1 MEKEANYFV
10 VGVFVTLSLLA
21 VVAFMIWLAGS
32 HGLAHYDRYTVYF
45 TDPVGGINEDGPVRY
60 KGVDVG
66 KILKLRFDQSRG
78 DLIKVDIEV
87 KAGTPVRADT
97 AAKIQTQGIAGQS
110 YIDLAT
116 ANLAGKAP
124 ERVADERYPVLK
136 GTGSQLTKFLDELP
150 GVSKQLQ
157 GTLSSMNDFSQSGAR
172 AADSIK
178 GLADVLKEDP
188 SKILHG
194 TSREGVKIPK

>member
-21 VVAFMIWLAGS
+21 LVAFTIWLAGS
-32 HGLAHYDRYTVYF
+32 HGLAHYDRYTIYF
-45 TDPVGGINEDGPVRY
+45 TDPVAGLNEDGPVRY
-60 KGVDVG
+60 KGVEVG
-66 KILKLRFDQSRG
+66 KVLKLRFSPDRG
-78 DLIKVDIEV
+78 DLIKVDVEV
-87 KAGTPVRADT
+87 KEGTPVRAET
-97 AAKIQTQGIAGQS
+97 TAKIQTQGIAGQT

-116 ANLAGKAP
+116 ANLASKPP
-124 ERVADERYPVLK
+124 EPQDGERYPVLK
-136 GTGSQLTKFLDELP
+136 GTGSGMSKFLEDLP
-150 GVSKQLQ
+150 ALSKQLES
-157 GTLSSMNDFSQSGAR
+157 TLSSVNDFSRNGAR

-188 SKILHG
+188 SKILRG